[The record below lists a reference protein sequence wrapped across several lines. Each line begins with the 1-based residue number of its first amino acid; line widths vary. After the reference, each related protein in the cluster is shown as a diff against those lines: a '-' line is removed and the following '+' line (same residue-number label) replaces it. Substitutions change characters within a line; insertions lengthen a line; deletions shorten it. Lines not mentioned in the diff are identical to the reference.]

1 MAAPTP
7 QRSLAAFRAAQ
18 GGMASIEFA
27 IIVPVLLIIMVGMID
42 FGRMLTDFEAVNKSV
57 RDSAR
62 FLARAR
68 MDCPAAGTGP
78 ASSYLINASF
88 ATLAQNL
95 ALTGKT
101 ATPTTGSYL
110 LPYWTDPASIT
121 MNVTCVTNGGTY
133 AGVFTDL
140 AFIPKI
146 TVTANVPFSFLF
158 GTIVFSSATTS
169 LIAAHTEVGVGE

>member
-1 MAAPTP
+1 MAAYTFLLGKF
-7 QRSLAAFRAAQ
+7 RSAQ
-18 GGMASIEFA
+18 SGMASVEFA
-27 IIVPVLLIIMVGMID
+27 MVVPLLLILLVGVID
-42 FGRMLTDFEAVNKSV
+42 FGRLLTDYEAANKSV
-57 RDSAR
+57 RDAAR

-68 MDCPAAGTGP
+68 MDCSAAGTGP
-78 ASSYLINASF
+78 ASGYLINASF

-95 ALTGKT
+95 VLTGTT

-110 LPYWTDPASIT
+110 LPYWTDPATVT
-121 MNVTCVTNGGTY
+121 MSVTCVENAGTY

-146 TVTANVPFSFLF
+146 TVTANVPFNFLF
-158 GTIVFSSATTS
+158 GTIAFSSASTT